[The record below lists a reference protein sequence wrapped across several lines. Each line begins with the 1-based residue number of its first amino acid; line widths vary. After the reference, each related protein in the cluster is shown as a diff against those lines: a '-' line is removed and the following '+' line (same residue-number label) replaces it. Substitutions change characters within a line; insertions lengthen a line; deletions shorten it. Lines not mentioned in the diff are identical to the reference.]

1 MKISRKRLVSVVVVF
16 TAICV
21 VAATSAGSVP
31 AADGLTWYSIVPPL
45 LAVCLAWVTNR
56 VMLSLT
62 AAIIAGGLLT
72 TLPAAPFSPLAW
84 WQGLSGSAGFVY
96 SAAFDQTNFLVLG
109 FIILVI
115 CMIAVTITSGGVQ
128 AMIDWLTLYAKTWR
142 STQFV
147 TFLMGIAVFFDDYA
161 NTMIVGNAL
170 RPLSDKQKISRE
182 KLAFLVDATSAPVAG
197 IAIVSTWIGYE
208 IGLFGEVSKSLGL
221 GMDGY
226 SMFFDALSFRFYCVF
241 MIGFVFLNTIS
252 GEDFGPMEAAQIRS
266 LGEGEI
272 HAEDA
277 QPLTSHMDSAKPF
290 DGCKPRAASAIIPMA
305 ALFVVLLGGIWID
318 GGGLTLLS
326 SGVWKLLSLASWRS
340 VISAGENTTTIL
352 TVAAGIGLVV
362 ALACGSWL
370 SAAPLHALGGA
381 LWRGAKSSL
390 LPMGVLILAWSLKGS
405 CDALQTGKFLAST
418 ISSVVSPTWF
428 PLILFLVAGMTAF
441 ATGTSWGTMAILI
454 PTAVP
459 VAYQLDG
466 GMYGLATM
474 ISLGAVLDGAI
485 FGDHCSPI
493 SDTTIMSSAASGC
506 DHVHHVR
513 TQLPYSLFVAAM
525 AVLFGYL
532 PAAKGVPAWACLG
545 AGGLLLCVLFWSLT
559 LRKTRAANVLKAM
572 AAEA

>member
-1 MKISRKRLVSVVVVF
+1 MNISIKRLVPVVVVF
-16 TAICV
+16 TAICL
-21 VAATSAGSVP
+21 VAAFSAGSVP
-31 AADGLTWYSIVPPL
+31 AAEGLKWYSIVPPL

-56 VMLSLT
+56 VMLSL
-62 AAIIAGGLLT
+62 ASAVIAGGLLT
-72 TLPAAPFSPLAW
+72 ALPSAPLSPLAW
-84 WQGLSGSAGFVY
+84 WQGASSSAGFVY
-96 SAAFDQTNFLVLG
+96 SAAFDQTNFQVLG

-128 AMIDWLTLYAKTWR
+128 AIIDWLTRYAKSWR

-170 RPLSDKQKISRE
+170 RPLTDKQKISRE

-208 IGLFGEVSKSLGL
+208 IGLFSEVSKSLGL

-226 SMFFDALSFRFYCVF
+226 SMFFDALSFRFYCFF
-241 MIGFVFLNTIS
+241 MIAFVFLNSVS

-266 LGEGEI
+266 LSGGEVY
-272 HAEDA
+272 AKDA
-277 QPLTSHMDSAKPF
+277 QPLSSHMDSAKPF
-290 DGCKPRAASAIIPMA
+290 EGGTPRAASAIIPLLG
-305 ALFVVLLGGIWID
+305 LFAVLLGGIWVD
-318 GGGLTLLS
+318 GGGL
-326 SGVWKLLSLASWRS
+326 GVVSAGIWKLFSLSAWRE

-352 TVAAGIGLVV
+352 AV
-362 ALACGSWL
+362 
-370 SAAPLHALGGA
+370 SAATGLLLAVVCGAFLSGAPANILSGA
-381 LWRGAKSSL
+381 LWRGVKSSL

-405 CDALQTGKFLAST
+405 CDALHTGKFLAST

-428 PLILFLVAGMTAF
+428 PLILFIVAGMTAF

-459 VAYQLDG
+459 IAYHLDG
-466 GMYGLATM
+466 GTYGLATM

-485 FGDHCSPI
+485 CGDHCSPI

-513 TQLPYSLFVAAM
+513 TQLPYSLLVAAL
-525 AVLFGYL
+525 AIVLGYL
-532 PAAKGVPAWACLG
+532 PAAKGIPAWACLG
-545 AGGLLLCVLFWSLT
+545 AGIVVLCGLFWSLT
-559 LRKTRAANVLKAM
+559 LRKSRAANILKVA